1 MTKANKAAEFN
12 PLVWGMSQ
20 VELDQ
25 YTSRGV
31 RPIDALRYWDFKITP
46 AEAEILNRFG
56 IDAATAVNSLVAK
69 TGTRA

>member
-12 PLVWGMSQ
+12 PLLWGMSQ

-31 RPIDALRYWDFKITP
+31 RPIDGFKYWEFHITP
-46 AEAEILNRFG
+46 AEAEILSKFG
-56 IDAATAVNSLVAK
+56 IDAVTAANSLVAK
-69 TGTRA
+69 TDR